1 MFVALLAR
9 GEVAVSRSRS
19 VPERNSA
26 SECVASRMVVEST
39 SRLRPRSGKSVK
51 SERPRTSRQSSVAAS
66 TTSRRE
72 EERRVRAEG
81 CVRRHSNSG
90 TSAIQGSGR
99 CHDTLPI
106 RSPLQIVHQFLDLR
120 TEVLPVRPGV
130 AKRREVGALE
140 LGCISGFLARHDTER
155 TTSQR
160 RTGDPGCSPQ
170 SPSIH

>member
-1 MFVALLAR
+1 M
-9 GEVAVSRSRS
+9 
-19 VPERNSA
+19 
-26 SECVASRMVVEST
+26 
-39 SRLRPRSGKSVK
+39 
-51 SERPRTSRQSSVAAS
+51 
-66 TTSRRE
+66 
-72 EERRVRAEG
+72 RAEG

-90 TSAIQGSGR
+90 TSAIQESGR

-106 RSPLQIVHQFLDLR
+106 PSPLQIVHQFLDLR
-120 TEVLPVRPGV
+120 TEVLHVRPGV